1 MAPSFDGK
9 SRLPSKSQWIY
20 SGSMSKKVASIK
32 GKDLFSR
39 FAVLTESH
47 LFFTKHGDQNV
58 PIVSSESSKMASDDA
73 LRAAFT
79 LCDKNHDGSFSQPAE
94 HKSRKNDLL

>member
-32 GKDLFSR
+32 GKDLCSR
-39 FAVLTESH
+39 FAVLTENH
-47 LFFTKHGDQNV
+47 LFFTKHADQPV
-58 PIVSSESSKMASDDA
+58 PVVSGMASDDA
-73 LRAAFT
+73 LRAVFT
-79 LCDKNHDGSFSQPAE
+79 LCDKNHDGSLFPNPLNEQG
-94 HKSRKNDLL
+94 

>member
-58 PIVSSESSKMASDDA
+58 PIVSSMASDDA